1 MATPPRELSPVESA
15 IEAEDPVAL
24 AHSTTADEIRRLEL
38 AEKVLE
44 LKYNRRKRTS
54 KLTNVM
60 SILAFSGLAVNAFQS
75 YTSGQTQERQRER
88 DDQRW
93 QLEFA
98 RAKQADKYR
107 AFFETSALATDIAN
121 ADKRLIGYALLQ
133 EFVDDKDYND
143 KATLMLEEALISE
156 LNKKEGP
163 GLSEEHRASV
173 VAIVTAL
180 SSSSD
185 CRALGKAARSID
197 RIAKRRVKSGDSVEG
212 QEVFGVYVRRLVGR
226 AVEICKNPQEVAL
239 VDRPLVDTLMK
250 TPDLGGLKGKITE
263 AQAGQRIAEI
273 LRDECNAEITI
284 SGATE
289 CPEILRAYG
298 RICAMSNPP
307 VQAPACEVVRAAVD
321 ELPAPPP
328 KADTPKAP

>member
-1 MATPPRELSPVESA
+1 MATPPHELSPVESA

-107 AFFETSALATDIAN
+107 AFFETSALATDSAN

-156 LNKKEGP
+156 LNKDEGP

-180 SSSSD
+180 SSTSD
-185 CRALGKAARSID
+185 CRALGKATKSID
-197 RIAKRRVKSGDSVEG
+197 RIAKRRSKSGDTAEA
-212 QEVFGVYVRRLVGR
+212 QEVFAVYVRRLVGR
-226 AVEICKNPQEVAL
+226 AMDICKNPSDVAL
-239 VDRPLVDTLMK
+239 VDRPIVDTLMK
-250 TPDLGGLKGKITE
+250 TPDLGGFKGKITE
-263 AQAGQRIAEI
+263 AQAAQRIAEI
-273 LRDECNAEITI
+273 LRDECAAEIKI
-284 SGATE
+284 SGATD
-289 CPEILRAYG
+289 CPDILRGYW
-298 RICAMSNPP
+298 RICAMSISPI
-307 VQAPACEVVRAAVD
+307 QASACDVIKAAVD

-328 KADTPKAP
+328 RTEPPKAP